1 MSFGT
6 IPYKRA
12 WYLDVVSSG
21 SVDMRPLICVLEMLR
36 NGNFEEVRS
45 LVPLLTHSSLDARL
59 YAQQLFADVCS
70 NDDACAF
77 NLALEASKT
86 LDETR
91 RIVLRMGQTLSLS
104 VIPILL
110 TWREALNDP
119 EIDEYVCDAL
129 SAILPIDGVDQFSV
143 SRPNLRKT
151 YEAKIA
157 SLDASSYYYRG
168 KKLFLGDIAK
178 ELIVASTVA
187 FKEKTKVIA
196 ASQAQ
201 ILSNFCGQKCPV
213 VNGQLVTG
221 SDMDAL
227 LSYVEVIAATKWKV
241 GSKYFFRHEIA
252 TRRGDR

>member
-45 LVPLLTHSSLDARL
+45 LVPLLTHSSLDVRL

-143 SRPNLRKT
+143 SDLIFGRLTKRRSLAWMRPVIITEGKNCFSVTLLRNL
-151 YEAKIA
+151 
-157 SLDASSYYYRG
+157 
-168 KKLFLGDIAK
+168 
-178 ELIVASTVA
+178 
-187 FKEKTKVIA
+187 
-196 ASQAQ
+196 
-201 ILSNFCGQKCPV
+201 
-213 VNGQLVTG
+213 
-221 SDMDAL
+221 
-227 LSYVEVIAATKWKV
+227 
-241 GSKYFFRHEIA
+241 
-252 TRRGDR
+252 